1 MDDLQKYSDKAMEL
15 LMNNGPTLLLAIAVI
30 IIGFLLIKLFT
41 KSLGKAMTRSKID
54 VSLQRFLLSL
64 IGILLKVI
72 LLISAI
78 SMIGVEMTPFIAVL
92 GAAGLAIGLSLQS
105 SLGNFACGIL
115 ILLFKPYKVGDFVEA
130 ADNSG
135 TVHEIQIFST
145 ILKTPDNKT
154 VIIPNGEIYNN
165 SITNYSTEPKRR
177 VDMTF
182 GCGYSDNLKKAKEIL
197 ETITK
202 NDTRVLKDP
211 APMVAVSEL
220 ADSSVNFVVRAWCN
234 TPDYWNR
241 PGLSN
246 SSMGEL
252 PEWNRIHRICNIKG
266 KIKISGFSA
275 CNRASLAWPLPAD

>member
-1 MDDLQKYSDKAMEL
+1 MEDLQKYTDSAMEFL
-15 LMNNGPTLLLAIAVI
+15 VNHGPTVLLAIVI
-30 IIGFLLIKLFT
+30 LIICFVIIKLFT

-54 VSLQRFLLSL
+54 VSLRKFLLSL

-72 LLISAI
+72 LLIILI

-105 SLGNFACGIL
+105 SLGNFASGIL
-115 ILLFKPYKVGDFVEA
+115 ILLFKPYKIADFVEA
-130 ADNSG
+130 AGNSG

-154 VIIPNGEIYNN
+154 VIIPNGEIYNS

-197 ETITK
+197 ETLVK

-234 TPDYWNR
+234 TPDYWNIYFDMQEKVKLEFDKEGVSI
-241 PGLSN
+241 PFPQQDVHVYN
-246 SSMGEL
+246 
-252 PEWNRIHRICNIKG
+252 N
-266 KIKISGFSA
+266 
-275 CNRASLAWPLPAD
+275 